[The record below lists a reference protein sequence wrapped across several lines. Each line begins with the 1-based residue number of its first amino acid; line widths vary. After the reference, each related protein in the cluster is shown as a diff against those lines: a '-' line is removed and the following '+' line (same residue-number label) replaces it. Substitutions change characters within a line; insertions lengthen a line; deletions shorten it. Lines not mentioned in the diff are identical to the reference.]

1 MITYGTCKELQI
13 TATQVVLLIKYD
25 QKSHEQVVFFFTEI
39 KIRHVTLFFL
49 LLINIK
55 KKK

>member
-39 KIRHVTLFFL
+39 KIRHVRFFFYC
-49 LLINIK
+49 
-55 KKK
+55 